1 MYHSRNVLD
10 KIELSLAYNS
20 LDHKWLSRNWLSTC
34 WEKLRKNES
43 SPNYDSRRIDEDMK
57 CISNPNVIPL
67 LDGIANS
74 AFKYHEKYAK
84 VLKKDPS
91 LSVITE
97 LCHDDGLRYNV
108 LQQDDQL
115 FFLSRVFN
123 QIARSTRKLF
133 KCYDCGTNARAI
145 FLKLIKHHRGAKYRS
160 KQNPGIPNDGFYLTM
175 DEQEMLRREYTE
187 PDLPP
192 LECLAKWYSDIK
204 RVKKD
209 TVFIMSLGLDNFG
222 HVWVIEKRFIRGKPR
237 YHQYQTCFRSHML
250 VDWIEHCNY
259 GKNPDQ
265 SLDIDTFYKYLSELF
280 SKTDAWTEEDYAKFV
295 YLFAFI
301 PVRHIAAGNTN
312 ASFSYSYIT
321 Y

>member
-1 MYHSRNVLD
+1 MYHSPNVLD
-10 KIELSLAYNS
+10 KVELSLAYNS

-34 WEKLRKNES
+34 WNRLK
-43 SPNYDSRRIDEDMK
+43 PQDTANYDARRIDTDMK
-57 CISNPNVIPL
+57 CLEDGRVYPL

-74 AFKYHEKYAK
+74 AFKYHEKYADT
-84 VLKKDPS
+84 LKSDPS

-115 FFLSRVFN
+115 YFLSRVFN

-145 FLKLIKHHRGAKYRS
+145 FLKLIKHHRGKKAKAR
-160 KQNPGIPNDGFYLTM
+160 GIANDGFYLSVA
-175 DEQEMLRREYTE
+175 EQETE

-192 LECLAKWYSDIK
+192 LECLAKCYADMK
-204 RVKKD
+204 RVKRD

-222 HVWVIEKRFIRGKPR
+222 HVWVIEKRFIRGRPR

-250 VDWIEHCNY
+250 VDWIERCDY
-259 GKNPDQ
+259 GRNPNQ
-265 SLDIDTFYKYLSELF
+265 SLDIDTFFKFLAELF

-295 YLFAFI
+295 HLFAFI
-301 PVRHIAAGNTN
+301 PVRHIAAGRTN
-312 ASFSYSYIT
+312 PSFSYSFIT